1 MEHLVNLKEQ
11 HRLDLDEAYARKHA
25 AEKEPEREGDAKRA
39 REVEERRRTNAQGQE
54 ARSDA
59 HLNTDPMHPLTQAF
73 SGTTMDQQLRRIG
86 QQPSN
91 KARLELLSRAISVQL
106 WMGCLGQGRI
116 DSRRCRY
123 FRPTR
128 LHSLDRRT
136 LWMR

>member
-59 HLNTDPMHPLTQAF
+59 HLNTDPMHPLTQSLSA
-73 SGTTMDQQLRRIG
+73 TTIHQDQQPTHQATALRTG
-86 QQPSN
+86 T
-91 KARLELLSRAISVQL
+91 LSPAE
-106 WMGCLGQGRI
+106 G
-116 DSRRCRY
+116 
-123 FRPTR
+123 
-128 LHSLDRRT
+128 
-136 LWMR
+136 